1 LTDREL
7 WYRSIFTDRDGDFD
21 TGRVL
26 VAVVILAMCWMQW
39 YDVKWN
45 ETEFNAQSFGTGIG
59 AVLAGFAAYLWGDTR
74 RPPPIPPSTT
84 TTVQSTQVTS
94 P

>member
-1 LTDREL
+1 LTQA
-7 WYRSIFTDRDGDFD
+7 WYHSIFTDHDGEFD

-26 VAVVILAMCWMQW
+26 VAIVILGMCWMQW
-39 YDVKWN
+39 YDVKYN
-45 ETEFNAQSFGTGIG
+45 AVEFDAQKFGTGIA

-74 RPPPIPPSTT
+74 RPPLIPPSTT
-84 TTVQSTQVTS
+84 TTVQSTQVTT